1 MRKHITSSDFFHPQQ
16 AIDLVNMNFSIKE
29 Q

>member
-1 MRKHITSSDFFHPQQ
+1 MRTHIASSDFFHPQQ